1 MSRIVLL
8 GPSRRLPESADVI
21 GVPFEVA
28 PDSALSA
35 RFADALPLA
44 RLIGDFEDKK
54 VQAHALARR
63 LLADEPALRGVR
75 QLGVF
80 EEVVIRELQRG
91 FHLLHLHDQLL
102 ANGIDECVFA
112 EPAKLGSE
120 LATLAQMLG
129 AKLRVTT
136 AGPPPNAA
144 ASSVKR
150 SWRRLR
156 ASGLATPAL
165 RMELHQL
172 LERIDPFHRRHM
184 LRRKKQQWRH
194 NDIWF
199 YTTARTFTNIGL
211 VYEPYFP
218 RSLRFLVE
226 NPLTGGKPLE
236 EIGRPGVS
244 LYDFADNEFV
254 PAASELRTACGLIER
269 HLANTAVTDGEK
281 ILRDLF
287 VRGAFFQ
294 DFLGRHLPYGLFVA
308 RVFARWLDA
317 VQPAALVVG
326 NPAFEGPALTLAQ
339 QRGIPTLVLQ
349 HGILGD
355 FCQFVDPPV
364 DHYVVRGGF
373 WRDFLAPPV
382 RPRAL
387 VLNPPEPGPA
397 TPQQSGSRRSILFLT
412 SPYSLQEFWN
422 EADLDDILRSLVATA
437 TSERVEL
444 IVRVHPLEQVA
455 QYRVRL
461 ETLFGKT
468 LDGVDVTFSQGA
480 GLHNVLSRAAVA
492 VTYSSTVFLDC
503 IKLGVPIVSFDWHHF
518 SYKRQIEKHG
528 VFHFAQSLAHLREL
542 LTAALR
548 GSLHGYRGT
557 IEPFLAKSSAEEIR
571 AGLDQ
576 AIRGAGR
583 KPFEISAD
591 AVTLDRRHS
600 LGEAAAIGSRV
611 AEL

>member
-1 MSRIVLL
+1 MSSIVLL
-8 GPSRRLPESADVI
+8 GPSLRQPEAADVI
-21 GVPFEVA
+21 GVPFEMA
-28 PDSALSA
+28 PDSPLSA
-35 RFADALPLA
+35 RFADALPLS
-44 RLIGDFEDKK
+44 RLIGDFEAKK
-54 VQAHALARR
+54 AQAHALARR

-75 QLGVF
+75 QLSVF

-112 EPAKLGSE
+112 EPANFASE
-120 LATLAQMLG
+120 LARLAQMLG
-129 AKLRVTT
+129 DKLRVTT
-136 AGPPPNAA
+136 SGPRRNSA
-144 ASSVKR
+144 ASSLKR

-156 ASGLATPAL
+156 ASGIAASAL

-172 LERIDPFHRRHM
+172 VERIDPYHRRHA

-211 VYEPYFP
+211 LYEPYFP
-218 RSLRFLVE
+218 NSLRYLVE
-226 NPLTGGKPLE
+226 SPLTGGKPLE
-236 EIGRPGVS
+236 EIGRPYVS
-244 LYDFADNEFV
+244 LYDFADNKFV
-254 PAASELRTACGLIER
+254 PSASELRTARGLIER
-269 HLANTAVTDGEK
+269 HLMTVAVPSGED

-294 DFLGRHLPYGLFVA
+294 DFLGRHLPHGLFVT
-308 RVFARWLDA
+308 RVFERWLDA
-317 VQPAALVVG
+317 AQPAALVVG
-326 NPAFEGPALTLAQ
+326 NPVFEGPALALAQ

-355 FCQFVDPPV
+355 FCQFVDPPA
-364 DHYVVRGGF
+364 DHYVVRGAF

-387 VLNPPEPGPA
+387 VLNPPEPSPA
-397 TPQQSGSRRSILFLT
+397 TSQQSGSRRSIVFLT
-412 SPYSLQEFWN
+412 SPYSMQEFWN
-422 EADLDDILRSLVATA
+422 EADLDDILRSLVATVA
-437 TSERVEL
+437 SERVEL
-444 IVRVHPLEQVA
+444 VIRVHPLEQVSE
-455 QYRVRL
+455 YRVRL
-461 ETLFGKT
+461 KTLFGNT
-468 LDGVDVTFSQGA
+468 LDGVDVTFSQGS

-518 SYKRQIEKHG
+518 SYKRQIEKYG
-528 VFHFAQSLAHLREL
+528 VFHFAQNLAHLREL
-542 LTAALR
+542 LTEALR
-548 GSLHGYRGT
+548 GSLQGYRGT
-557 IEPFLAKSSAEEIR
+557 IEPFLAKSSAEEIKT
-571 AGLDQ
+571 GLDQ
-576 AIRGAGR
+576 AIRGTGR
-583 KPFEISAD
+583 PPVEISAD

-600 LGEAAAIGSRV
+600 LGEAEGIGSHV

>member
-1 MSRIVLL
+1 MSSIVLL
-8 GPSRRLPESADVI
+8 GPSLRLPEAADVI

-54 VQAHALARR
+54 IQAHALARR
-63 LLADEPALRGVR
+63 LLADEPVLRGVR

-91 FHLLHLHDQLL
+91 FHLLHLHEELL

-112 EPAKLGSE
+112 EPASLGSE
-120 LATLAQMLG
+120 LARLAQMLG
-129 AKLRVTT
+129 DKLRVTT
-136 AGPPPNAA
+136 AGPQRNSA
-144 ASSVKR
+144 ASSLKR

-156 ASGLATPAL
+156 ASGLATSAL

-172 LERIDPFHRRHM
+172 VERIDPYHRRHA
-184 LRRKKQQWRH
+184 LSRKKQQRRH

-211 VYEPYFP
+211 LYEPYFP
-218 RSLRFLVE
+218 HSLRFLVE
-226 NPLTGGKPLE
+226 SPLTGGKPLQ
-236 EIGRPGVS
+236 EIGRPYVS
-244 LYDFADNEFV
+244 LYDFADNDFA
-254 PAASELRTACGLIER
+254 PSASELRTARDLIER
-269 HLANTAVTDGEK
+269 HLTNAAVTNGEK

-294 DFLGRHLPYGLFVA
+294 NFLGRHLPHGLFVA
-308 RVFARWLDA
+308 RVFERWLDA
-317 VQPAALVVG
+317 AQPAALVVG
-326 NPAFEGPALTLAQ
+326 NPVFEGPALALAQ

-355 FCQFVDPPV
+355 FCQFVDPPA
-364 DHYVVRGGF
+364 DHYVVRGAF

-387 VLNPPEPGPA
+387 VLNPPEPNPA

-412 SPYSLQEFWN
+412 SPYSMQEFLN
-422 EADLDDILRSLVATA
+422 EADLDDILRSLVTTA
-437 TSERVEL
+437 ASERVEL
-444 IVRVHPLEQVA
+444 IIRVHPLEQVA
-455 QYRVRL
+455 DYRVRL
-461 ETLFGKT
+461 KTLFGKT
-468 LDGVDVTFSQGA
+468 LDGVDVTFSQGSE
-480 GLHNVLSRAAVA
+480 LHSVLSRAAVA

-518 SYKRQIEKHG
+518 SYKRQIKEYG
-528 VFHFAQSLAHLREL
+528 VFHFARNLGHLREL
-542 LTAALR
+542 LTEALR
-548 GSLHGYRGT
+548 GSLQGYRGT
-557 IEPFLAKSSAEEIR
+557 IEPFLANSSAEEIR
-571 AGLDQ
+571 AGLAQ
-576 AIRGAGR
+576 AIRATGR
-583 KPFEISAD
+583 PPVEISAD
-591 AVTLDRRHS
+591 AVTLDRRPS
-600 LGEAAAIGSRV
+600 LGEAEGIGSHV

>member
-1 MSRIVLL
+1 MSNIVLL
-8 GPSRRLPESADVI
+8 GPSLRLPEAADVI

-63 LLADEPALRGVR
+63 LLADEPVLRGVR

-91 FHLLHLHDQLL
+91 FHLLHLHDQLF
-102 ANGIDECVFA
+102 ASGIDECVFA
-112 EPAKLGSE
+112 EPANLGSE

-136 AGPPPNAA
+136 AGPRPNAA
-144 ASSVKR
+144 VSSLKR
-150 SWRRLR
+150 SWQRIR
-156 ASGLATPAL
+156 ASGLAAPAL
-165 RMELHQL
+165 RTELHQL
-172 LERIDPFHRRHM
+172 LERIDPFHRRHAF
-184 LRRKKQQWRH
+184 RRKKQQWHH

-199 YTTARTFTNIGL
+199 YSTARTFTNIGL
-211 VYEPYFP
+211 LYEPYFA

-226 NPLTGGKPLE
+226 SPLTGGKPLQ
-236 EIGRPGVS
+236 EIGRPYVS

-254 PAASELRTACGLIER
+254 PAASELRTARGLIER
-269 HLANTAVTDGEK
+269 HLTNAAVTGGEK

-287 VRGAFFQ
+287 VRSAFFQ
-294 DFLGRHLPYGLFVA
+294 DFLGRHLPYGLFVT
-308 RVFARWLDA
+308 RVFERWLDVA
-317 VQPAALVVG
+317 QPAALVVG
-326 NPAFEGPALTLAQ
+326 NPGFERTALTLAQ

-355 FCQFVDPPV
+355 FCQFVDPPA
-364 DHYVVRGGF
+364 DHYVVRGAF

-387 VLNPPEPGPA
+387 VLNPSEPGPA

-422 EADLDDILRSLVATA
+422 ETDQDDILRSLVATA
-437 TSERVEL
+437 ASERVEL
-444 IVRVHPLEQVA
+444 VIRVHPLEQVSE
-455 QYRVRL
+455 YRVKL
-461 ETLFGKT
+461 KTLFGKT
-468 LDGVDVTFSQGA
+468 LDGVDVTFSQGS
-480 GLHNVLSRAAVA
+480 GLHSVLSRAAVA

-503 IKLGVPIVSFDWHHF
+503 IKQSIPIVSFDWHHF
-518 SYKRQIEKHG
+518 SYKRQIEKYG
-528 VFHFAQSLAHLREL
+528 VYHFARSLAHLRQL
-542 LTAALR
+542 LSAALG
-548 GSLHGYRGT
+548 GSLPGYQGT
-557 IEPFLAKSSAEEIR
+557 IESFLANSSAKELK
-571 AGLDQ
+571 AGL
-576 AIRGAGR
+576 
-583 KPFEISAD
+583 
-591 AVTLDRRHS
+591 
-600 LGEAAAIGSRV
+600 AAASQNPPRPSAHSAGQND
-611 AEL
+611 AETTQQLENISSEKTAS

>member
-1 MSRIVLL
+1 MSKIVLL
-8 GPSRRLPESADVI
+8 GPSVRQPEAAEVI
-21 GVPFEVA
+21 GVPFEMA

-35 RFADALPLA
+35 RFADALPLS

-75 QLGVF
+75 QLSVF

-112 EPAKLGSE
+112 EPANLGSE
-120 LATLAQMLG
+120 LARLAQMLG

-136 AGPPPNAA
+136 AGPRRNSI
-144 ASSVKR
+144 ASSLKR

-156 ASGLATPAL
+156 ASGLATSAL
-165 RMELHQL
+165 RMELHQV
-172 LERIDPFHRRHM
+172 LERIDPFHRRHV
-184 LRRKKQQWRH
+184 LRRKKQQRRH

-211 VYEPYFP
+211 LYEPYFP

-226 NPLTGGKPLE
+226 SPLTGGKPLE
-236 EIGRPGVS
+236 EIGHPYVS

-254 PAASELRTACGLIER
+254 PGASELTTARGLIER
-269 HLANTAVTDGEK
+269 HLTNVAVTGGEK
-281 ILRDLF
+281 TLRDLL
-287 VRGAFFQ
+287 VRSAFFQ
-294 DFLGRHLPYGLFVA
+294 NFLGRHLPYGLFAA
-308 RVFARWLDA
+308 RVFERWLDA
-317 VQPAALVVG
+317 AQPAALVVG
-326 NPAFEGPALTLAQ
+326 NPVFEGPALTLAQ

-349 HGILGD
+349 HGVLGD

-364 DHYVVRGGF
+364 DHYVVRGAF
-373 WRDFLAPPV
+373 WRDFLAPLV

-387 VLNPPEPGPA
+387 VLNPPEPNPA

-412 SPYSLQEFWN
+412 SPYSMQEFWN
-422 EADLDDILRSLVATA
+422 ETDLDDILRSLVATA
-437 TSERVEL
+437 ASERVEL
-444 IVRVHPLEQVA
+444 IIRVHPLEQVA

-468 LDGVDVTFSQGA
+468 LDGVDVTFSQGS
-480 GLHNVLSRAAVA
+480 GLDGVLSRAAVA

-503 IKLGVPIVSFDWHHF
+503 IKQGVPIVSFDWHHF
-518 SYKRQIEKHG
+518 SYKRQIEKYG
-528 VFHFAQSLAHLREL
+528 VFHFARSLAHLREL
-542 LTAALR
+542 LTEAIR
-548 GSLHGYRGT
+548 GSLPGYRST
-557 IEPFLAKSSAEEIR
+557 IEPFLANSSAEEIR
-571 AGLDQ
+571 VGLDQ
-576 AIRGAGR
+576 VIRGAGR
-583 KPFEISAD
+583 QPVEISAD
-591 AVTLDRRHS
+591 AVTLDRAPPILVRKW
-600 LGEAAAIGSRV
+600 A
-611 AEL
+611 

>member
-8 GPSRRLPESADVI
+8 GPSLRLPEATDVI

-28 PDSALSA
+28 SDSALSA

-54 VQAHALARR
+54 VQAHALAQR
-63 LLADEPALRGVR
+63 LLADEPVLRGVR

-102 ANGIDECVFA
+102 ASGIDECVFA
-112 EPAKLGSE
+112 EPANLGSE

-136 AGPPPNAA
+136 AGPRPNSVV
-144 ASSVKR
+144 SSLQR

-156 ASGLATPAL
+156 ASGLAASAL

-172 LERIDPFHRRHM
+172 LERIDPFHRRHV
-184 LRRKKQQWRH
+184 LKRKKQQWRH
-194 NDIWF
+194 RDIWF

-211 VYEPYFP
+211 LYEPYFP

-226 NPLTGGKPLE
+226 SPRTGGTPLH
-236 EIGRPGVS
+236 EIGRPYVS

-254 PAASELRTACGLIER
+254 PAALELRTARSHIER
-269 HLANTAVTDGEK
+269 HLANVAVTGREK

-287 VRGAFFQ
+287 VRSAFFQ
-294 DFLGRHLPYGLFVA
+294 NFLGRHLPYGLFVT
-308 RVFARWLDA
+308 RVFERWLDA
-317 VQPAALVVG
+317 AQPAALVVG
-326 NPAFEGPALTLAQ
+326 NPVFEGPALTLAKL
-339 QRGIPTLVLQ
+339 RGIPTLVLQ

-355 FCQFVDPPV
+355 FCQFVDPPA
-364 DHYVVRGGF
+364 DHYVVRGAF

-387 VLNPPEPGPA
+387 VLNPPEPNPA
-397 TPQQSGSRRSILFLT
+397 TPQQSASRCSILFLT
-412 SPYSLQEFWN
+412 SPYSMQEFWN
-422 EADLDDILRSLVATA
+422 DADLDDILRSLVATA
-437 TSERVEL
+437 ASERVEL
-444 IVRVHPLEQVA
+444 VIRVHPLEQVSE
-455 QYRVRL
+455 YRVRL
-461 ETLFGKT
+461 KTLFGKT
-468 LDGVDVTFSQGA
+468 LDGVDVTFSQGP
-480 GLHNVLSRAAVA
+480 GLHSVLSRAAVA

-503 IKLGVPIVSFDWHHF
+503 IKLGVPIVGFDWHHF
-518 SYKRQIEKHG
+518 SYKRQIKEHG
-528 VFHFAQSLAHLREL
+528 VFHFAQNLAHLREL
-542 LTAALR
+542 LTEALR
-548 GSLHGYRGT
+548 GTLQGYRGT

-571 AGLDQ
+571 VGLDQ
-576 AIRGAGR
+576 VIRATGR
-583 KPFEISAD
+583 QPVAISAD

>member
-1 MSRIVLL
+1 MSNIVLL
-8 GPSRRLPESADVI
+8 GPSLRLPEAADVI
-21 GVPFEVA
+21 GMPFEVA

-35 RFADALPLA
+35 RFADALPLS

-112 EPAKLGSE
+112 EPTNLGSE
-120 LATLAQMLG
+120 LATLAKMLG
-129 AKLRVTT
+129 AKLRITT
-136 AGPPPNAA
+136 ADPRSNSA
-144 ASSVKR
+144 ASSLKR

-156 ASGLATPAL
+156 ASGLAASAL

-172 LERIDPFHRRHM
+172 LQRIDPFHRRHVFS
-184 LRRKKQQWRH
+184 RKKQQWRH

-211 VYEPYFP
+211 LYEPYFP

-226 NPLTGGKPLE
+226 SPLTGGRPLQ
-236 EIGRPGVS
+236 EIGRPYVS
-244 LYDFADNEFV
+244 LYDFADNAFV
-254 PAASELRTACGLIER
+254 PAALELAMARGLVER
-269 HLANTAVTDGEK
+269 HLADVTVTGGEK
-281 ILRDLF
+281 TLRDLL
-287 VRGAFFQ
+287 VRGTFFK
-294 DFLGRHLPYGLFVA
+294 DFLDRHLPYGLFVT
-308 RVFARWLDA
+308 RVFERWLDA
-317 VQPAALVVG
+317 AQPAALVVG

-339 QRGIPTLVLQ
+339 RRGIPTLVLQ

-364 DHYVVRGGF
+364 DHYVVRGAF

-382 RPRAL
+382 QPRAL
-387 VLNPPEPGPA
+387 VLNPPEPSPA
-397 TPQQSGSRRSILFLT
+397 AAPQQLDSPRSILFLT
-412 SPYSLQEFWN
+412 SPYSMQDFWN

-437 TSERVEL
+437 ASERVEL
-444 IVRVHPLEQVA
+444 VIRVHPLEQVA
-455 QYRVRL
+455 EYRVRL

-468 LDGVDVTFSQGA
+468 LDGIDVTFSQGS
-480 GLHNVLSRAAVA
+480 GLHSVLSRTAVA

-518 SYKRQIEKHG
+518 SYKQQIKEYG
-528 VFHFAQSLAHLREL
+528 VFRFAQSLAHLREL
-542 LTAALR
+542 LTEALR
-548 GSLHGYRGT
+548 GSLQGYRGT
-557 IEPFLAKSSAEEIR
+557 IEPFLAKGSAEEIR
-571 AGLDQ
+571 VGLDK
-576 AIRGAGR
+576 AIRGTGR
-583 KPFEISAD
+583 KPVEISAD
-591 AVTLDRRHS
+591 AMTLDRAPTTWVRKW
-600 LGEAAAIGSRV
+600 A
-611 AEL
+611 

>member
-1 MSRIVLL
+1 MSNIVLL
-8 GPSRRLPESADVI
+8 GPSLRLPEAADVI
-21 GVPFEVA
+21 GVPFEMA
-28 PDSALSA
+28 PDSASSA
-35 RFADALPLA
+35 RFADALPLS

-112 EPAKLGSE
+112 EPANLSSE

-129 AKLRVTT
+129 DKLRVTT
-136 AGPPPNAA
+136 AGPRWNLAA
-144 ASSVKR
+144 GSLKR
-150 SWRRLR
+150 SWQRLR
-156 ASGLATPAL
+156 ASGLATSAL
-165 RMELHQL
+165 RMELQQL
-172 LERIDPFHRRHM
+172 VERIDPYHRRDV

-194 NDIWF
+194 NEIWF

-211 VYEPYFP
+211 LYEPYFP
-218 RSLRFLVE
+218 RPLRFLVE
-226 NPLTGGKPLE
+226 SPLTGGKPLQ
-236 EIGRPGVS
+236 EIGRPYVS

-254 PAASELRTACGLIER
+254 PSTSELRTARDLIER
-269 HLANTAVTDGEK
+269 HLTNVAVTNGEK

-294 DFLGRHLPYGLFVA
+294 NFLGRHLPHGLFVA
-308 RVFARWLDA
+308 RVFERWLDA
-317 VQPAALVVG
+317 AQPAALVVG
-326 NPAFEGPALTLAQ
+326 NPVFEGPALALAQ

-355 FCQFVDPPV
+355 FCQFVDPPA
-364 DHYVVRGGF
+364 DHYVVRGAF
-373 WRDFLAPPV
+373 WCDFLAPPV

-387 VLNPPEPGPA
+387 VLNPPEPNPK
-397 TPQQSGSRRSILFLT
+397 TPQQSDSRRSILFLT
-412 SPYSLQEFWN
+412 SPYSMQEFLN

-437 TSERVEL
+437 ASERVEL
-444 IVRVHPLEQVA
+444 VIRVHPLEQVA
-455 QYRVRL
+455 EYRVRL
-461 ETLFGKT
+461 KTLCGKT
-468 LDGVDVTFSQGA
+468 LDGVDVTFSQGP
-480 GLHNVLSRAAVA
+480 GLHSVLSRAAVA

-518 SYKRQIEKHG
+518 SYKRQVEKYG
-528 VFHFAQSLAHLREL
+528 AFHFAQSLAHLREL
-542 LTAALR
+542 LTEALR
-548 GSLHGYRGT
+548 GSLQAYRGA
-557 IEPFLAKSSAEEIR
+557 IEPFLANSSAEEIR
-571 AGLDQ
+571 AGLAQ
-576 AIRGAGR
+576 AVQGMGR
-583 KPFEISAD
+583 PPVEISA
-591 AVTLDRRHS
+591 ATVTLGRRHN
-600 LGEAAAIGSRV
+600 LGEADGLGSHV

>member
-8 GPSRRLPESADVI
+8 GPSLRQPEAADVI

-28 PDSALSA
+28 LDSALSA

-54 VQAHALARR
+54 VQAHLLARR
-63 LLADEPALRGVR
+63 LLADEPVLRGVR

-80 EEVVIRELQRG
+80 EEMVIRELQRG

-102 ANGIDECVFA
+102 ASGIDECVFA
-112 EPAKLGSE
+112 EPANLGSE

-129 AKLRVTT
+129 AKLRVIT
-136 AGPPPNAA
+136 AGPRPNSAV
-144 ASSVKR
+144 SSLKR

-156 ASGLATPAL
+156 ASGLADSAL

-172 LERIDPFHRRHM
+172 LERIDPFHRRHV
-184 LRRKKQQWRH
+184 LKRKKQQRRH

-211 VYEPYFP
+211 LYEPYFP

-226 NPLTGGKPLE
+226 SPRTGGKPLHG
-236 EIGRPGVS
+236 IGRPYVS
-244 LYDFADNEFV
+244 LYDFADDEFV
-254 PAASELRTACGLIER
+254 PTASELRTARSHIER
-269 HLANTAVTDGEK
+269 HLANVAVTGSER

-287 VRGAFFQ
+287 IRSAFFQ
-294 DFLGRHLPYGLFVA
+294 DFLGRHLPHGLFVT
-308 RVFARWLDA
+308 RVFERWLDVA
-317 VQPAALVVG
+317 QPAALVVG

-339 QRGIPTLVLQ
+339 RRGIPTLVLQ

-355 FCQFVDPPV
+355 FCQFVDPPA
-364 DHYVVRGGF
+364 DHYVVRGAF

-387 VLNPPEPGPA
+387 ILNPSEPGQA

-422 EADLDDILRSLVATA
+422 ETDLDDILRTLVATA
-437 TSERVEL
+437 VSERVEL
-444 IVRVHPLEQVA
+444 VIRVHPLEHVVE
-455 QYRVRL
+455 YRVRL
-461 ETLFGKT
+461 EALFGKK
-468 LDGVDVTFSQGA
+468 LDDVDVTFSQGS
-480 GLHNVLSRAAVA
+480 GLHSVLSRVAVA
-492 VTYSSTVFLDC
+492 VTYSSTAFLDC

-518 SYKRQIEKHG
+518 SYKQQIREHG
-528 VFHFAQSLAHLREL
+528 VFHFAQNLAHLREL
-542 LTAALR
+542 LSEALR
-548 GSLHGYRGT
+548 GSLRGYRGT
-557 IEPFLAKSSAEEIR
+557 IEPFLANSSAEEIR

-576 AIRGAGR
+576 AIRGTGR
-583 KPFEISAD
+583 KPVEISAD

-600 LGEAAAIGSRV
+600 LGEAVAIGSRV